1 MGYQFLKGGQVSV
14 FNIAKLPISQSI
26 FNEWFLKDIVAAD
39 KKVMSLLNFVKT
51 YVLKFALGILRIQVS
66 SAVGSDYFPSLVR
79 RLISVPNGLLDNKG
93 ISGFTSLSPV
103 KGKSFYAKESDS
115 SFYEYYTIYDE
126 KYYNDILSGQM
137 DRIDDADRYYFNLA
151 TCAPFF
157 ILGQI
162 GALLEKL
169 SFKKS
174 SFGEEMAVIRYL
186 EGSPYQQL
194 WAIFDVD
201 ATFIGNNLMAVG
213 KNIYIDPTIA
223 GLGSL

>member
-1 MGYQFLKGGQVSV
+1 M
-14 FNIAKLPISQSI
+14 
-26 FNEWFLKDIVAAD
+26 
-39 KKVMSLLNFVKT
+39 
-51 YVLKFALGILRIQVS
+51 
-66 SAVGSDYFPSLVR
+66 
-79 RLISVPNGLLDNKG
+79 PNGLLDNKG

-151 TCAPFF
+151 NGVPHFY
-157 ILGQI
+157 I
-162 GALLEKL
+162 GADRGLLEKL

-223 GLGSL
+223 GLGSPQKGTVANIMGLEDIIWLPELSTAIIQSGKQKLLGWLILCQLVSNRLSHQMVQYLHIFRSD